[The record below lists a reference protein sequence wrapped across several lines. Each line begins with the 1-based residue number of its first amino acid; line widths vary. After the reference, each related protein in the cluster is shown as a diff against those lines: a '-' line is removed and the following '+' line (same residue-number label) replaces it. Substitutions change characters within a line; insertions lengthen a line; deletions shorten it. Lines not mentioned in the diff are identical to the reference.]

1 VQVSEQVAR
10 SGQAAPA
17 SATRVVSVVLA
28 GLVPHSWASAVMEA
42 SAREALETEAL
53 VGTAW
58 VVLAG

>member
-17 SATRVVSVVLA
+17 SATKEVSVVLA
-28 GLVPHSWASAVMEA
+28 GLVLHSSASEETEA
-42 SAREALETEAL
+42 SAREALEMEAW